1 MAIYTRDIAAD
12 ILETFE
18 NILIENNISVPSPED
33 NERDPDDKYGLY
45 GSVYYNLLDTAESI
59 LIDTLKKYKDEDEV
73 ITGKFNK

>member
-45 GSVYYNLLDTAESI
+45 GSVYYNLLDTTESI